1 MSYETLF
8 YNSRWWITLNGRL
21 LAGYNANHLRPYVF
35 PFYSPHGALVLQES
49 PPDHPHHQ
57 GICLGLEVDGHDIW
71 NAGSGGKTGHCQE
84 MKPALKEV
92 KPEVDPEG
100 VSLTHSVAW
109 KTEGGDL
116 LLSEE
121 RQIRFSSNGSLN
133 LVSWHSTF
141 TAVGTT
147 ALGQTKESGIGVRVP
162 PHWETKW
169 GGEIRNAD
177 GQTGEENTFDKMSPW
192 VNVQGAVLG
201 PEKAGVILRPLPQSE
216 ACPWFTRDYGPQLYN
231 PLRHHPLELSDGE
244 SFSWDLDVAAY
255 DGDRTLA
262 DIETLLA

>member
-1 MSYETLF
+1 MEDCWRGTTPTTCALTSFRFTAPMGRWSCR
-8 YNSRWWITLNGRL
+8 SRPRITLTIR
-21 LAGYNANHLRPYVF
+21 AFAWDWK
-35 PFYSPHGALVLQES
+35 STA
-49 PPDHPHHQ
+49 
-57 GICLGLEVDGHDIW
+57 HDIW

-147 ALGQTKESGIGVRVP
+147 ALGQTKGIGNRCSRAAPLRDQMGAEKSATRTVR
-162 PHWETKW
+162 
-169 GGEIRNAD
+169 
-177 GQTGEENTFDKMSPW
+177 
-192 VNVQGAVLG
+192 
-201 PEKAGVILRPLPQSE
+201 PEKRTHL
-216 ACPWFTRDYGPQLYN
+216 TRC
-231 PLRHHPLELSDGE
+231 HPG
-244 SFSWDLDVAAY
+244 
-255 DGDRTLA
+255 
-262 DIETLLA
+262 